1 MIYDGQLADS
11 YQTQNAPQV
20 TVTEN
25 RERSAPF
32 SFGSDDARSQIDIH
46 KFVAKLKSMSGNYST
61 AKCAKSVRIALQS
74 AGAKIVSHPIAA
86 SDWGDTLTKIGYRQ
100 IQPAFDH
107 PQKGDIYI
115 IKRTPNHVYG
125 HIAGYSG
132 SQWISD
138 FKQTSYDVYKD
149 RNVTYSYYRPI

>member
-1 MIYDGQLADS
+1 MAHEARLISINLSPNYKVSAVFLVQ
-11 YQTQNAPQV
+11 QNV
-20 TVTEN
+20 
-25 RERSAPF
+25 
-32 SFGSDDARSQIDIH
+32 
-46 KFVAKLKSMSGNYST
+46 
-61 AKCAKSVRIALQS
+61 AKSVRIALQS
-74 AGAKIVSHPIAA
+74 AGAKIISHPVAA

-115 IKRTPNHVYG
+115 IKRTPNHIYG

-138 FKQTSYDVYKD
+138 FKQNSYDVYRD
-149 RNVTYSYYRPI
+149 DNVTYTYYRPL